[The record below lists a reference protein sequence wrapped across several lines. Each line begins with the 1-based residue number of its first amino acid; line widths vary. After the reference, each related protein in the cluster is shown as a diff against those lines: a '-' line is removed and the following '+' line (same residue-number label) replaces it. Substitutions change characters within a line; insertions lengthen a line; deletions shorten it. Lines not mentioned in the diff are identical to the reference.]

1 MSSSP
6 FVVVIFITRKPT
18 LSPEEFKDHWENRH
32 VPLLKSLAGARFPL
46 SHRRHYLS
54 RDPSAPDYPLRV
66 LVGQLKDFDFDAFTV
81 VTFESETAFKEFVPT
96 MTRPE
101 VLKDEDRFTVREKMK
116 AVIVGEVNVAT
127 RE

>member
-1 MSSSP
+1 MSSGP
-6 FVVVIFITRKPT
+6 FIVVVFVTRKPT
-18 LSPEEFKDHWENRH
+18 LSPEEFKDHWENKH
-32 VPLLKSLAGARFPL
+32 VPLLKSLAGPRFPL

-66 LVGQLKDFDFDAFTV
+66 AVGQPEDFDFDAFTV
-81 VTFESETAFKEFVPT
+81 VTFESEAAFKQFVPT

-101 VLKDEDRFTVREKMK
+101 VFEDEDRFTVRERMK
-116 AVIVGEVNVAT
+116 AVILGETNIAT